1 MGLLDDAIREHLD
14 LKRRSGADP
23 ADIERAE
30 REALGPVRRGPE
42 VSVEGVTPPDPVV
55 EPEAEHLDSE
65 EQLAPSLSSGSGSR
79 RTRSCGRSRSDDELD
94 PYEPAHAAGG
104 DPLRTM
110 SRSPSMKSSHRPAL
124 PTWRAGPR
132 LSQTSPS
139 LRRRRSRPILSRR
152 LRSTSSRRS
161 GGGRRCARDHAGV
174 PSGRSGSRQA
184 LVRAAPAPGLRFRRL
199 SLLDSIMKR
208 GHSSVGR
215 APALQAGG
223 HGFESRWLHSL
234 SACKFPCFSAGRS
247 STGTTTSTGTP
258 GSG

>member
-65 EQLAPSLSSGSGSR
+65 EQLALSLSSGSGSR
-79 RTRSCGRSRSDDELD
+79 RTRSCGRSRSTTSWILMNL
-94 PYEPAHAAGG
+94 PMRQAAI
-104 DPLRTM
+104 RSWTM

-124 PTWRAGPR
+124 PTWRDGPR

-152 LRSTSSRRS
+152 LRRRARGRS
-161 GGGRRCARDHAGV
+161 GGGRRCARDHPGV

-199 SLLDSIMKR
+199 SLLDSI
-208 GHSSVGR
+208 
-215 APALQAGG
+215 
-223 HGFESRWLHSL
+223 
-234 SACKFPCFSAGRS
+234 
-247 STGTTTSTGTP
+247 
-258 GSG
+258 